1 MLPRVILDRP
11 LKEGDVVALDPE
23 QSHYILDVL
32 RQSKGSLCELVVN
45 NEGVFEGVVEDIKGK
60 TVFVRVEKKVINQDV
75 ESNLWINVV
84 MPFAKGERTWWAVQ
98 KLTELGVNRILFMRF
113 ERSVVWPK
121 DVEKKLKRAEKIA
134 LEAVRQCRRLRVPEV
149 RILDNFVKICEE
161 ENLVNAGIVRPVIVF
176 DKSGVYSFSRFID
189 KIREEFEKS
198 EGSRA
203 ITMVVGPEGGFSQE
217 ELELFELLKWK
228 KVKLGRRILRVET
241 AAVVGAAL
249 LQGFLGDF

>member
-32 RQSKGSLCELVVN
+32 RQSKGSHCELVVN

-121 DVEKKLKRAEKIA
+121 DRDHKLKRAKKVAI
-134 LEAVRQCRRLRVPEV
+134 EAVRQCRRLRVPEIE
-149 RILDNFVKICEE
+149 ILDNFVKIYKDDV
-161 ENLVNAGIVRPVIVF
+161 LTNAGIDRPVIVF
-176 DKSGVYSFSRFID
+176 DKSGVCSFSRFVD
-189 KIREEFEKS
+189 KIKVEFDES
-198 EGSRA
+198 GGIRA
-203 ITMVVGPEGGFSQE
+203 ITLVVGPEGGFSQE
-217 ELELFELLKWK
+217 ELELFEQLKWK
-228 KVKLGRRILRVET
+228 KVNLGRRILRVET